1 MTDAPCVP
9 VRGAAADSAPAR
21 CWGLR
26 RVNPCLG
33 VVMVV
38 QTDDGRALSA
48 DGRHWQLEVAAHPP
62 LGLWSGGGHAA
73 ERRWFRFGRWS
84 ADAGMTRVPLNPI
97 LDMGLMVSAAEALVA
112 AVAAAE
118 PGLPFALAPELE
130 LWQLGRDGRPLAL
143 LATTPDTG
151 SPADAGDPPAWSAWS
166 AGGPD
171 QRVFR
176 SPTLT
181 AEGLP
186 APDHGDPARHARA
199 LELAVA
205 GHAGGRG
212 AVLRVRRDAA
222 GERVVVGGMGGGAA
236 AGSGAVPQGAAR
248 PGADA
253 GLPAAAF
260 PPLMLREDWGDARL
274 DALVQDYLAWL
285 APYLLTL
292 PDLDAA
298 RRAALEQ
305 AAARHALLVDRLW
318 RLYPR
323 LMDPELVRRARVEAR
338 LRTAGA

>member
-1 MTDAPCVP
+1 VTTAVAPRREEAGIATTSP
-9 VRGAAADSAPAR
+9 R
-21 CWGLR
+21 CYGLR
-26 RVNPCLG
+26 RVNPFLG

-84 ADAGMTRVPLNPI
+84 AGAGMTRVPLNPM

-143 LATTPDTG
+143 LATAPDDG
-151 SPADAGDPPAWSAWS
+151 PPADDGDPPAWSA
-166 AGGPD
+166 GGRD
-171 QRVFR
+171 GGVFR
-176 SPTLT
+176 SSILA
-181 AEGLP
+181 AEGVP
-186 APDHGDPARHARA
+186 EPDQGDPARHARA

-205 GHAGGRG
+205 GHAGGPG

-222 GERVVVGGMGGGAA
+222 GERVVMGDLTGRAAVGFGGGAGPPRQPP
-236 AGSGAVPQGAAR
+236 AG
-248 PGADA
+248 
-253 GLPAAAF
+253 AF
-260 PPLMLREDWGDARL
+260 PPLMLREHWGDARL
-274 DALVQDYLAWL
+274 DALAQEYLAWR

-292 PDLDAA
+292 PDLDDA

-305 AAARHALLVDRLW
+305 SAARHAPLVDLLW

-323 LMDPELVRRARVEAR
+323 LADPELVRRARVEAR
-338 LRTAGA
+338 LRMAGA